1 MWTAFIAA
9 GLAAAVPIAEFFG
22 SIAQWIN
29 RCRVPD
35 FSGLSSGRQ
44 KELQERG
51 VTPEQWNALKNKQR
65 LGYFNITAAI
75 ASLGLSLAGWLVDW
89 AAGGIQQDRVFF
101 VAGPGASN
109 LVAQANAS
117 GRFSRGTNPRREHG
131 DYTESFRQGLHPS
144 LQLSFTPDGRRLD
157 ADLDS
162 FNPSAG
168 PFGLLGHIGE
178 ILLHTASR
186 FFGGSGRT
194 NPNNVAFKSSW
205 ECK

>member
-1 MWTAFIAA
+1 M
-9 GLAAAVPIAEFFG
+9 
-22 SIAQWIN
+22 
-29 RCRVPD
+29 
-35 FSGLSSGRQ
+35 
-44 KELQERG
+44 
-51 VTPEQWNALKNKQR
+51 TPEQWNALKNKQR

-109 LVAQANAS
+109 LVGQANAS
-117 GRFSRGTNPRREHG
+117 GRFTRSTNPRREHG

-178 ILLHTASR
+178 ILLHTVSR
-186 FFGGSGRT
+186 FFGGGGRT